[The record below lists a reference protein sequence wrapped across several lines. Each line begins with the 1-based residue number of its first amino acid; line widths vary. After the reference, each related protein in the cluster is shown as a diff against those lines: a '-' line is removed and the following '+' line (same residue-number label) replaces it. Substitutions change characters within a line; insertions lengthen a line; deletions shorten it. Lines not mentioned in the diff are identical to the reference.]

1 KAPATLLQ
9 EEIGKVMKIALPCD
23 DGLIRTIDQ
32 LPIDAVLLDF
42 REEGKNLTISQL
54 MNCQW
59 LAGSI
64 GKPLLVAIQQELT
77 DKEIQ
82 ALWEAGVN
90 GVVVEVRDK
99 TQQRLVKLC
108 QAIKAL
114 SPATRKL
121 RERRVVLPHL
131 GGEANS
137 ATPEEI

>member
-1 KAPATLLQ
+1 
-9 EEIGKVMKIALPCD
+9 
-23 DGLIRTIDQ
+23 
-32 LPIDAVLLDF
+32 
-42 REEGKNLTISQL
+42 

-90 GVVVEVRDK
+90 GVVVEVREK

-108 QAIKAL
+108 QAVKTL
-114 SPATRKL
+114 PPVTRKP
-121 RERRVVLPHL
+121 RERSVVLPRL
-131 GGEANS
+131 GEEAGS
-137 ATPEEI
+137 VTPEEI